1 MARLPI
7 DELSGGTEKKRIDC
21 YTRAASD
28 VRESILLQHCSSSL
42 DSLAA
47 APPEAALPILLN
59 APADQTN
66 G

>member
-7 DELSGGTEKKRIDC
+7 DGGKETKKINC